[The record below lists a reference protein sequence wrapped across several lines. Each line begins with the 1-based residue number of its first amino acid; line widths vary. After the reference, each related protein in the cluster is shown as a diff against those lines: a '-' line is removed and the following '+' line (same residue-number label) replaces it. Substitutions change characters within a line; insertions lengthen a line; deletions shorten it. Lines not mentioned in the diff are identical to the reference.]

1 MDLTCCTF
9 CLQYAPKLI
18 PATLRWQ
25 TPPKPNLRTVSNNH
39 ATTSTTRMVVKA
51 RGGGG
56 GGARRGAAEAD
67 TAVVEKPK
75 IKRFQLSEG
84 HPGPFGATLLDGGVN
99 FAIYSANAVSAT
111 LCLITFSD
119 LQQNRVTEQ
128 ISLDPLTNKT
138 GDVWHVFLRGDFK
151 DMLYGYIFDG
161 KFSPE
166 KGHYYDSSKIL
177 LDPYAKAV
185 ISRGEFGALGPED
198 NCWPQM
204 ACMVPTSE
212 DEFDWE
218 GDLPL
223 RYSQRDLIIYE
234 MHVRGFTR
242 HESSRTEFPGTYRGV
257 VEKLDHLKELG
268 VNCIELMPCH
278 EFNELEYYSYN
289 SILGDYK
296 LNFWGYST
304 VNFFSPM
311 IRYSSS
317 GMHNCG
323 RDAVNEFKYLVKEA
337 HKRGIEVFMDV
348 VFNHTAEGN
357 ENGPI
362 LSFRGVDNSVYY
374 MLAPKGEYYNYS
386 GCGNTFNCNHPVVRQ
401 FILDCLRYWVT
412 EMHVDGF
419 RFDLASIMTRSSSL
433 WDLVNVFGNPL
444 KGDLITT
451 GTPLSSPPLIDMMSN
466 DPVLR
471 GVKLI
476 AEAWD
481 TGGLYQVG
489 SFPHWGIW
497 SEWNGKYRDIVRQFI
512 KGTDGFSGAFAEC
525 LCGSPNLYQE
535 GGRKPWNSINF
546 VCAHDGFTLADLV
559 TYNNKHNLAN
569 GEDNNDGESHNN
581 SWNCGQ
587 EGEFASISV
596 KKLRKRQMRNFF
608 LCLMVSQTHTPL
620 TQRDTCWTCQKNL
633 KKRRLDTQD
642 TFGHAMGVF
651 FSFAFSSL
659 NLESKLEHKT
669 QINPSLKSRFLNPV
683 KDINMLIWSWTDD
696 LPIYIYFIH
705 FGIIFTYIFV
715 IILGI
720 PMICMGD
727 EYGHTKGGNNNTYCH
742 DNYINYFRWDKKEE
756 CSSDFFRFCCLMTKF
771 RRECESLGLNDFPT
785 AERLQWHGHTPGM
798 PDWSDRSR
806 FVAFT
811 LIDSVKGE
819 IYVAFNTSYLP
830 VTITLPERPGYR
842 WEPLVDT
849 SKPAP
854 FDFLSEELKE
864 RDIAIKQYVQFLDA
878 NLYPM
883 LSYSTI
889 ILLLSPDGNA

>member
-1 MDLTCCTF
+1 MDLIRCTSCF
-9 CLQYAPKLI
+9 QHSPTLVAPTFRHQTTPKL
-18 PATLRWQ
+18 
-25 TPPKPNLRTVSNNH
+25 NLTTISNNH
-39 ATTSTTRMVVKA
+39 ATVSTTRMVVKA
-51 RGGGG
+51 RGGG
-56 GGARRGAAEAD
+56 AAEAE
-67 TAVVEKPK
+67 TALVDKPK
-75 IKRFQLSEG
+75 VLKRFQVSEG
-84 HPGPFGATLLDGGVN
+84 HPAPFGATIQDGGVN
-99 FAIYSANAVSAT
+99 FAIYSANATSAT
-111 LCLITFSD
+111 LCLIALSD

-128 ISLDPLTNKT
+128 IPLDPLANKT
-138 GDVWHVFLRGDFK
+138 GDVWHVFLKGNFK

-161 KFSPE
+161 EFSPE
-166 KGHYYDSSKIL
+166 IGHYYDSSKIL

-185 ISRGEFGALGPED
+185 ISRGEFGALGPDD

-204 ACMVPTSE
+204 AGMVPTSE

-223 RYSQRDLIIYE
+223 RHPDRDLIIYE
-234 MHVRGFTR
+234 MHVRGYTR
-242 HESSRTEFPGTYRGV
+242 HESSGTKFPGTYRGV

-289 SILGDYK
+289 SVLGDYK

-304 VNFFSPM
+304 INYFSPM

-317 GMHNCG
+317 GIRSCG
-323 RDAVNEFKYLVKEA
+323 RDAINEFKYLVKEA
-337 HKRGIEVFMDV
+337 HKRGIEVIMDV

-357 ENGPI
+357 EKGLS
-362 LSFRGVDNSVYY
+362 LSFRGVDNCVYY

-433 WDLVNVFGNPL
+433 WDSVNVYGDPL
-444 KGDLITT
+444 EGDLITT
-451 GTPLSSPPLIDMMSN
+451 GTPLSNPPLIDMMSN
-466 DPVLR
+466 DPVLH

-481 TGGLYQVG
+481 AGGLYQVG
-489 SFPHWGIW
+489 RFPHWGVW

-512 KGTDGFSGAFAEC
+512 KGTDGLSGAFAEC
-525 LCGSPNLYQE
+525 LCGSPNLYQK
-535 GGRKPWNSINF
+535 GGGKPWNSVNF
-546 VCAHDGFTLADLV
+546 ICAHDGFTLADLV

-569 GEDNNDGESHNN
+569 GEDNNDGESHNY

-608 LCLMVSQTHTPL
+608 LCLMVSQ
-620 TQRDTCWTCQKNL
+620 
-633 KKRRLDTQD
+633 
-642 TFGHAMGVF
+642 GV
-651 FSFAFSSL
+651 
-659 NLESKLEHKT
+659 
-669 QINPSLKSRFLNPV
+669 
-683 KDINMLIWSWTDD
+683 
-696 LPIYIYFIH
+696 
-705 FGIIFTYIFV
+705 
-715 IILGI
+715 
-720 PMICMGD
+720 PMIHMGD

-756 CSSDFFRFCCLMTKF
+756 SSSDLFRFFCLMTKF

-785 AERLQWHGHTPGM
+785 AERLQWHGHTPGK
-798 PDWSDRSR
+798 PDWSDTSR

-819 IYVAFNTSYLP
+819 IYVAFNTSHLP

-854 FDFLSEELKE
+854 FDFLSNEVPE
-864 RDIAIKQYVQFLDA
+864 RDLAIKQYAHFLDA

-883 LSYSTI
+883 LSYSSI
-889 ILLLSPDGNA
+889 VLLLSPDENA